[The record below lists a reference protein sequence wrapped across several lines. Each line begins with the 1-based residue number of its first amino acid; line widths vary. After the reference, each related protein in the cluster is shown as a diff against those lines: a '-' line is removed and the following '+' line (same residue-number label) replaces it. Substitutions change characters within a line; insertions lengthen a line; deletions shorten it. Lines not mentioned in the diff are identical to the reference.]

1 MVQKILFKSLFSAVA
16 VLVLSACSY
25 IPPSQYFTTSEV
37 GDALRRLPP
46 VKLEVASVQS
56 SVNISMACRG
66 MVPIPIAG
74 NLTLPD
80 FIKGAFNQEFMA
92 AGFDSFAQS
101 DGADDGVKLEIDI
114 KLAEFASMARVTNGW
129 WAFLITVRNP
139 ATGYEYDVAA
149 RYDFATAYDGVV
161 ACTNT
166 GLALTPSV
174 QKLVQTTVSNE
185 KFF

>member
-92 AGFDSFAQS
+92 ADFDSFAQS
-101 DGADDGVKLEIDI
+101 DGADDGVKL
-114 KLAEFASMARVTNGW
+114 RVTNGW

-185 KFF
+185 KFFDLISQ